1 MEGQVQVVRS
11 KKNTPQPHWHQP
23 ADGVDMGLYYFSSPS
38 AGGGGG
44 GEGQRTP
51 FSVLGHNRYSSAHV
65 TILHNRKM
73 KRKMVAIADI

>member
-23 ADGVDMGLYYFSSPS
+23 ADGVDKGMYYFSSPS
-38 AGGGGG
+38 AGGGAAD
-44 GEGQRTP
+44 P
-51 FSVLGHNRYSSAHV
+51 FSVLGHNRYSYVHV